1 MGDADEI
8 ETKVEDGPEAAT
20 GAAAPPAGR
29 SDVKLSRGFRPW
41 LERMNV
47 SLAFTTYQTGQLFMV
62 GRLPQGRV
70 SIHQQSYV
78 RAMGLHA
85 TPNRLLIASQH
96 QIWRLENILAPN
108 ERANADFDR
117 LYVPRAAQVTGD
129 LDVHEIGFDS
139 RGRAIF
145 VATRFNCLATTSATH
160 SFKPLWLPPFI
171 SKLAAE
177 DRCHLNGLAM
187 ANGRPAY
194 VTAISRS
201 DMVEGWRD
209 RRRDGGV
216 LIDLADNRIVAENLS
231 MPHSPRV
238 TDNGVLLLDSG
249 RGMIVRIDP
258 ATGAKTDIA
267 FCPGF
272 LRGLAVHRG
281 HAIVTV
287 SMPREGIFEGLEL
300 QDQLASRDGE
310 AWCGICIVDLRT
322 GDLVEW
328 LRIDGAIKELFDVAV
343 LPGVTCPMAVGLA
356 APELNSLLS
365 HDSEFGPLIV
375 EG

>member
-1 MGDADEI
+1 MGDAGGI
-8 ETKVEDGPEAAT
+8 ETRAEEGPEAAP
-20 GAAAPPAGR
+20 AAERPLGHT
-29 SDVKLSRGFRPW
+29 DIKLSRGFRPW
-41 LERMNV
+41 LERMDL
-47 SLAFTTYQTGQLFMV
+47 SLAFTTYQTGQLFLI
-62 GRLPQGRV
+62 GRLPEGRISV
-70 SIHQQSYV
+70 HQQNYA

-85 TPNRLLIASQH
+85 SPQRLVIASQH
-96 QIWRLENILAPN
+96 QIWRLENMLAPH
-108 ERANADFDR
+108 ERANANFDR

-129 LDVHEIGFDS
+129 LDVHEIALDS

-160 SFKPLWLPPFI
+160 GFKPLWMPPFV

-187 ANGRPAY
+187 DGGRPAY

-216 LIDLADNRIVAENLS
+216 LVDLADNRIVADGLS

-238 TDNGVLLLDSG
+238 TPDGVLLLDSG
-249 RGMIVRIDP
+249 RGMIVRVDP
-258 ATGAKTDIA
+258 ATGSRTDIA

-272 LRGLAVHRG
+272 LRGLAVIGG

-300 QDQLASRDGE
+300 QDQLAKRDGE
-310 AWCGICIVDLRT
+310 PWCGLCIVDLRS
-322 GDLVEW
+322 GDIVEW
-328 LRIDGAIKELFDVAV
+328 LRIDGAIRELFDVAI
-343 LPGVTCPMAVGLA
+343 LPGVACPMAVGIGS
-356 APELNSLLS
+356 PELNSLVS
-365 HDSEFGPLIV
+365 HDAEFGPLFV